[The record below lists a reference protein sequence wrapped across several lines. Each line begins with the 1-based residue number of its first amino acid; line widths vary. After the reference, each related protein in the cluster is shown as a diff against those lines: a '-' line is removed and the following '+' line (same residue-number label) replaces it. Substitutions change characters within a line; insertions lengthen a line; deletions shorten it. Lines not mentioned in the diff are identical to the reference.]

1 MPRDFSRTDR
11 IGDQLQQE
19 LVQLIRDEMRDPRIG
34 MVNVTGV
41 DVTKDLSAAKVY
53 VNFVVTKSD
62 DDAVQA
68 VKVLNNAAGFLRT
81 SLAKVMKQLRTV
93 PKLRFIYDGS
103 GEHGQQVSALIDY
116 ALAQDREHHLHDESS
131 GEND

>member
-11 IGDQLQQE
+11 IGDALQQE

-41 DVTKDLSAAKVY
+41 EVSKDLSAAKVY

-62 DDAVQA
+62 DDAGAA
-68 VKVLNNAAGFLRT
+68 VKVLNNAGGFLRT
-81 SLAKVMKQLRTV
+81 NLAKVMKLRTV

-103 GEHGQQVSALIDY
+103 GERGQQLSALIDY
-116 ALAQDREHHLHDESS
+116 ALAQDREHHANDDTS
-131 GEND
+131 GESE